1 MSLKPD
7 LSHVPPL
14 CQSFP
19 CLPLGWLH
27 FHVLSTVWFSNP
39 REKREEHSGSASCW
53 DRLGLLLTPE
63 PGTAAKKVDVLVGQ
77 FRPGAPPR
85 VDGERFCSERGR
97 VDVGQAGPR
106 STVPGE
112 HLLGVGGSGGERSG
126 C

>member
-1 MSLKPD
+1 MSLKPG

-27 FHVLSTVWFSNP
+27 FHVLSTLWFSNP
-39 REKREEHSGSASCW
+39 REKREEHSGSESCW
-53 DRLGLLLTPE
+53 DHLGLLPTPE
-63 PGTAAKKVDVLVGQ
+63 PGTVARKVDALVGQ
-77 FRPGAPPR
+77 SWPGAPQ
-85 VDGERFCSERGR
+85 VDRERFCSERGC

-112 HLLGVGGSGGERSG
+112 HLLGVGGGGGERSG
-126 C
+126 Y